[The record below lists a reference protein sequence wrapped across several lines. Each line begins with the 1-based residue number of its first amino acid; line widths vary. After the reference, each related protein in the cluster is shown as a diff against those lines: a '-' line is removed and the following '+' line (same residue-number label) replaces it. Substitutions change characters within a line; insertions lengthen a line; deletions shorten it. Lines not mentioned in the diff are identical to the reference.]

1 MIAKATR
8 YWREGDASGLL
19 LRRGAADY
27 DDYRRPYTP
36 QTKNPLV
43 ASEGLNARAD
53 TPPPVDLKL
62 SHNVTV
68 KA

>member
-1 MIAKATR
+1 MTVKAIR

-36 QTKNPLV
+36 RTKNPLI
-43 ASEGLNARAD
+43 ASEGLNACAN
-53 TPPPVDLKL
+53 TPPMVDLKL
-62 SHNVTV
+62 SHNVTA